1 MCMSTIQ
8 RMLFSLGH
16 FLRHFNIIIV
26 KHHGISR
33 GCGSTTNDMDTG
45 ETVSF
50 TCHPQAEGS
59 SLKITIVDRVRQ
71 LILCEV
77 SVFGKGMNCL
87 YI

>member
-1 MCMSTIQ
+1 MSTIL

-26 KHHGISR
+26 KQHGISR
-33 GCGSTTNDMDTG
+33 GCGSTTNDMNTG

-59 SLKITIVDRVRQ
+59 SLKITIVDKVGE
-71 LILCEV
+71 LLLCEV
-77 SVFGKGMNCL
+77 SVFGKGMNYL
-87 YI
+87 NI